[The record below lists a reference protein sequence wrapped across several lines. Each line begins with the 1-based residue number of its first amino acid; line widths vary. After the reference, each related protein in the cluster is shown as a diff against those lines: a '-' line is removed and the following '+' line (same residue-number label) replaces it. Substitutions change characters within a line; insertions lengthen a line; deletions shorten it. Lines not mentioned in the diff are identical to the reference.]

1 MRHPRKKKGR
11 ERRERLVVRVRE
23 QRAASARFRV
33 RVPMEIQHADPVM
46 ARDILLDALRAFPG
60 FESRVSAGDTSIAA
74 TLEVEAG
81 SAGEAKTKALYWIKR
96 AAELSEQLTFSGRGI
111 GQVEVEAL

>member
-1 MRHPRKKKGR
+1 MRHPRKKKD
-11 ERRERLVVRVRE
+11 RRDRLVMRVRE
-23 QRAASARFRV
+23 QRAASARYRV

-96 AAELSEQLTFSGRGI
+96 AAELSGRLTFSGRGI
-111 GQVEVEAL
+111 GRVDVEAL

>member
-1 MRHPRKKKGR
+1 MRHPRKKKD
-11 ERRERLVVRVRE
+11 RRDRLVMRVRE

-60 FESRVSAGDTSIAA
+60 FESRVSAGDSSIAA

-96 AAELSEQLTFSGRGI
+96 AAELSGQLTFSGRGI
-111 GQVEVEAL
+111 GQVDVEAL